1 MIVFLKGNG
10 KRILSPVAENL
21 QYDVQHLPGALLEDL
36 REELREDA
44 FDPERFDLRVHSQAA
59 IGLDEGRRE
68 RDGCRRLG

>member
-1 MIVFLKGNG
+1 MIVFWKGNG
-10 KRILSPVAENL
+10 KRILSPVAENF
-21 QYDVQHLPGALLEDL
+21 QNDVQHLPGALLENL